1 MSAIVDVVD
10 PMDPHCGDREVM
22 RAFAMVAREKRSWR
36 VSADAVSVELSS
48 WPGGRLEF
56 FEDGANIERLMC
68 GQPAY
73 PYAAPRFHK
82 IDSPFGPLFVLD
94 YRSRYWLMDGDL
106 IDLFGIVLRTQS
118 EKAFLHHVARKN
130 LVRFVGRH
138 AIGAVWVT
146 DSAQRIRGRGVEF
159 YDQEAVLS
167 LADLLYRFRRD
178 WPSVP
183 LVRTWVHFNGI
194 AKAVAAAAEGG
205 AK

>member
-106 IDLFGIVLRTQS
+106 IEIFGMVLETQS
-118 EKAFLHHVARKN
+118 ERAFLRRVVRRN
-130 LVRFVGRH
+130 WVRFAGRNAH
-138 AIGAVWVT
+138 GAVCFT
-146 DSAQRIRGRGVEF
+146 DAGQQVRGKAVDF
-159 YDQEAVLS
+159 FDQEAVLS
-167 LADLLYRFRRD
+167 LADLLYRFKRD

-183 LVRTWVHFNGI
+183 LVRTWVCFNGI